1 MERTRLART
10 ALTLGLVA
18 GLLTWAGGSAS
29 AQQGRVHRVPN
40 PVPDRYIVLLAPGV
54 LARPELAADA
64 VVSAHGGRILR
75 VYGAAL
81 RGFAV
86 AMTERQAAATSL
98 DPRVALVEEDGL
110 VTATTAT
117 TQSPATWGLDRIDQ
131 RALPLDGSYT
141 YEASGAGV
149 TAYVID
155 TGIRTTH
162 QEFGG
167 RATSGFDA
175 VDGSL
180 PADDCNGHG
189 THVAG
194 TIGGA
199 TYGVAKGVSL
209 VAVRVLD
216 CNGYGTTSGVIAGVD
231 WVTADHDPGE
241 AAVANMSLGG
251 GASTSLDTAVANSIA
266 DGVTYTIAAGNGN
279 ILGQAVDACTT
290 SPARVP
296 TALTVSATNSSDTK
310 PSWANYGTCVD
321 LFAPGVS
328 ITSAWASSD
337 TATAT
342 ISGTSMAAPHVAGVA
357 ALYLEGN
364 PTASPS
370 AVASAIVGGATP
382 GVVSSAGTGS
392 PNLLLYSLL
401 GSTSPPPPPA
411 GITLTATPR
420 STRGGNRVDLAW
432 SGATGASVD
441 LYRNGSPLVTTA
453 NDGAYTDKLKRA
465 TGTFTYRVCEVG
477 TSTCSNDASVTFP

>member
-1 MERTRLART
+1 MQRTRSART
-10 ALTLGLVA
+10 ALVLGLVA
-18 GLLTWAGGSAS
+18 GLLAWGGPSAS
-29 AQQGRVHRVPN
+29 AREDRVRRVPN
-40 PVPDRYIVLLAPGV
+40 PVAGRYIVALAPGV
-54 LARPELAADA
+54 LTRPGLAADA
-64 VVSAHGGRILR
+64 LVSAHGGRILR

-86 AMTERQAAATSL
+86 AMTEEQAAATSL
-98 DPRVALVEEDGL
+98 DPRVAFVEEDGL
-110 VTATTAT
+110 VAATTS
-117 TQSPATWGLDRIDQ
+117 QSPATWGLDRIDQ
-131 RALPLDGSYT
+131 RALPLDGTYT
-141 YEASGAGV
+141 YEATGAGV

-155 TGIRTTH
+155 TGIRTSH

-167 RATSGFDA
+167 RASSGFDA
-175 VDGSL
+175 VDGAL
-180 PADDCNGHG
+180 PAADCNGHG

-194 TIGGA
+194 TIGGT

-216 CNGYGTTSGVIAGVD
+216 CNGYGTISGVIAGVD

-241 AAVANMSLGG
+241 VAVANMSLGG

-266 DGVTYTIAAGNGN
+266 DGVTYAIAAGNGN

-296 TALTVSATNSSDTK
+296 AALTVSATNPSDTK

-357 ALYLEGN
+357 ALYLQGN
-364 PTASPS
+364 PTATPS
-370 AVASAIVGGATP
+370 DVASTIIGGATP
-382 GVVSSAGTGS
+382 GVVISAGTGS

-401 GSTSPPPPPA
+401 GSATPPPPPPSA
-411 GITLTATPR
+411 TITLSATPR

-441 LYRNGSPLVTTA
+441 VYRNGGLLSTTA
-453 NDGAYTDKLKRA
+453 NDGAYTDNLKRA
-465 TGTFTYRVCEVG
+465 TGTFTYRVCEAG
-477 TSTCSNDASVTFP
+477 TSTCSDDASVTFA